1 MFVALRVVT
10 GPYGGRSFEFRE
22 RDTFLVG
29 RGESAHFRLPKKD
42 PYFSRAH
49 FLIDL
54 NPPLCR
60 IIDLKSAN
68 GTFVNETRID
78 AVELQ
83 DGDRILAGDTIF
95 EVRIA
100 GRRPPATP
108 PVSQT
113 APSSAADDREGQSQ
127 LTLES
132 TDPRRSF
139 PIRGRKAEPQPKETS
154 RHPLDSAPHESTP
167 GAPAMSPAPPQIR
180 QSTVIVPPGTFDV
193 VDEPSAP
200 SVLPENWRALARALP
215 QPISGYLLIDRL
227 GMGAM
232 GVVYRAVRRVDESV
246 VAIKMIQPAVAGSP
260 DDYDRFLREAAILKA
275 LDHPHIVR
283 CFEQGSAGELLYFVM
298 DYVPGVNGAQLVERH
313 GPLPVERAVPIA
325 CQMLDALAHAH
336 DRGYVHRDVKPA
348 NLLIDSFS
356 GRDIVRLS
364 DFGLARVYHS
374 SPLSGLTQLGMIG
387 GTIFFMPPEQI
398 TNYRAAP
405 PESDQYAAAATL
417 YYLLTGRYVY
427 DFPETVSA
435 QLGLIL
441 NEDPVPIASRHT
453 DLPLTLCLAVHKALA
468 RVPGN
473 RHQSAL
479 AFRVALADR

>member
-1 MFVALRVVT
+1 MFVALRVVA
-10 GPYGGRSFEFRE
+10 GPYAGRSFEFRE

-29 RGESAHFRLPKKD
+29 RGASAHFRLPKKD
-42 PYFSRAH
+42 PYFSRVH

-68 GTFVNETRID
+68 GTFVNETRVD
-78 AVELQ
+78 AVELH
-83 DGDRILAGDTIF
+83 DGDRIQAGDTIF
-95 EVRIA
+95 EVCIA
-100 GRRPPATP
+100 GLRTPWTP
-108 PVSQT
+108 PVSQS
-113 APSSAADDREGQSQ
+113 APNSAADDREERSQ

-132 TDPRRSF
+132 TDRRRSF
-139 PIRGRKAEPQPKETS
+139 PIRGKKAEPQPKEPP
-154 RHPLDSAPHESTP
+154 RPLLDSAPQPSTP
-167 GAPAMSPAPPQIR
+167 DASACPPAPPQTR

-193 VDEPSAP
+193 VDEAAAPSA
-200 SVLPENWRALARALP
+200 LPENWRALARALP

-227 GMGAM
+227 GMGSM
-232 GVVYRAVRRVDESV
+232 GVVYRAVRRADESV
-246 VAIKMIQPAVAGSP
+246 VGIKMIQPAVAGSS
-260 DDYDRFLREAAILKA
+260 DDYDRFLREASILKT

-283 CFEQGSAGELLYFVM
+283 CYEQGAAGELLYFVM
-298 DYVPGVNGAQLVERH
+298 DYVPGVNGKQLVEQH
-313 GPLPVERAVPIA
+313 GPLPVERSVSIA
-325 CQMLDALAHAH
+325 CQMLDALTHAH

-348 NLLIDSFS
+348 NLLIDSSS

-374 SPLSGLTQLGMIG
+374 SQLSGLTQLGMIG

-427 DFPETVSA
+427 DFPASVSA

-473 RHQSAL
+473 RHQSAQ